1 MCAGAAIVKRG
12 LRFVDAHGMGW
23 TMKAPKT
30 DTSGTLSREERLAA
44 KLRENL
50 HRRKAQARAQANP
63 GDSAHP
69 MAESDGV
76 SKTPPES

>member
-1 MCAGAAIVKRG
+1 MSGAIVKRG
-12 LRFVDAHGMGW
+12 LRFLGTRGIGKA
-23 TMKAPKT
+23 MKAPKT
-30 DTSGTLSREERLAA
+30 EPSGALSREERLAA

-63 GDSAHP
+63 DENPVIAS
-69 MAESDGV
+69 ESDGV